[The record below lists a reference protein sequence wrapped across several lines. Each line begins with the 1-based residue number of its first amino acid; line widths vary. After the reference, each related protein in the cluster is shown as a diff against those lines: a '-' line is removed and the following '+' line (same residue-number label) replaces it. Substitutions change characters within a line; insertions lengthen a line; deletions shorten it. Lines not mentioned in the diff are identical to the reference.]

1 MIAITSKG
9 WVGLGWKRGEEGRKE
24 RSSILCTDNYK
35 RQHDTVRYDT
45 TRDKNKNK
53 KSILDSQD
61 RLYQ

>member
-9 WVGLGWKRGEEGRKE
+9 WVGVGWKRGEEGRKE
-24 RSSILCTDNYK
+24 RSSILRTYNYK
-35 RQHDTVRYDT
+35 RQHDTVRHDT